1 MAEERRLKY
10 VFRKKRRHILSGSS
24 GQNET
29 FQMPNYKSSALS
41 LLPTGGEACDSSLY
55 MFTYQKIREVYG
67 KIQTRTD
74 INTEKNW
81 EKKNG
86 FTR

>member
-10 VFRKKRRHILSGSS
+10 VFRKKRRQILSGSS

-41 LLPTGGEACDSSLY
+41 LLPTGGEACAS
-55 MFTYQKIREVYG
+55 
-67 KIQTRTD
+67 
-74 INTEKNW
+74 
-81 EKKNG
+81 
-86 FTR
+86 